1 MEANKYIKN
10 KIDEL
15 MIQCIYSPYGC
26 QFTSKVCDIEKHQ
39 ANCQFRSNVKEGEEI
54 LAEETKEI
62 FRNTFK
68 PCPISQIDCELG
80 CKKEF
85 KHLEVKFFA
94 IN

>member
-15 MIQCIYSPYGC
+15 VIRCIYSKFGC
-26 QFTSKVCDIEKHQ
+26 QFTSKVCDIEDHQ
-39 ANCQFRSNVKEGEEI
+39 KGCELRSNNKDNEEI

-62 FRNTFK
+62 FKNTFK

-85 KHLEVKFFA
+85 QYLQVH
-94 IN
+94 